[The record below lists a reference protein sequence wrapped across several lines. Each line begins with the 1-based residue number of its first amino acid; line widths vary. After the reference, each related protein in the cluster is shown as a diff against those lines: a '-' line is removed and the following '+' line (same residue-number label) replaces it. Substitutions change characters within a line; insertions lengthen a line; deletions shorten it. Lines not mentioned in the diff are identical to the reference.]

1 MHFVAR
7 LRFVAFAA
15 IFAFCVSPIFA
26 SDPWDTPAF
35 TSDPKELVAA
45 AEKVSNGEAGFVVL
59 LDEAHYTF
67 EADGKSHTAQ
77 RHIFRIVDDSA
88 VEGLG
93 TIEVPWAPWYNDKPT
108 VTARVVSKDG
118 TVHTLDAKAIIESP
132 AREDLDIFS
141 DNRVLRAPLP
151 GVAVGSV
158 IEYVIEFNGNNPIS
172 EAGTSDIFI
181 LGGYAPTQRTR
192 VTLDGPASLEPR
204 IVNKSDLQPKT
215 EEKNGRRI
223 TTFESGRIEGRK
235 DFEAFLPF
243 DVISLP
249 YIAFSTGSSWR
260 NLATRYS
267 EIVDKQIAGNDVKKF
282 THDAI
287 GNATDRREI
296 IARALAAVEKNV
308 RYAGV
313 EVGESSIVPR
323 PPLTVLGNKY
333 GDCKDKATLLV
344 AMLRVAG
351 ISAHVALLRAGEDF
365 DVHPDLPGMGRFNH
379 AIVRVDATAKDPAM
393 WVDPTDDFA
402 HAGDLPAQDQGRL
415 ALIAAGDTTSLTKT
429 PETAS
434 IANKYSETRTYTL
447 PEDGKAHVT
456 EVSETITGSEDS
468 FQRHFYAESDRTK
481 YRENIENYVKSY
493 YSAKKLEKVE
503 ATDPHDLTK
512 PFRVTIEASDAET
525 GICHD
530 GDAAVA
536 FHPGN
541 LINWLPFPLRN
552 FGDDHAEE
560 ARRKRVGE
568 FVFPAPGLREWTYRI
583 IPPAGYA
590 VRTLPPNETTKLG
603 TTTLSKEFTSQPDG
617 SVTAVLR
624 FDSGK
629 RRISASDFEETRAA
643 IKKVFESKPTIIG
656 FDLAGQAKLNA
667 GDVTGALAEFRKLV
681 TLHPKEAQ
689 HHIEIARALLVGGL
703 GDAAREE
710 IRRAV
715 ALEPEN
721 AHAQAAFAGIMEYD
735 LLGRLLRKG
744 FDMDAAVTALR
755 KAKELDPKNADYRGA
770 LAKLLTYGKDGTEY
784 GPGAKLEEAIAEYR
798 AVTTDVGEK
807 EAKQFNDD
815 LMPVLAHAGR
825 FSEMKELAK
834 TIQDTQLR
842 ETSRI
847 IAIAATEGSAPALH
861 ELGAFDANTRRG
873 YAQTIAQMLLNLRLY
888 PQATEMY
895 DAATQGAPNASSARP
910 FIEAL
915 KKTKRI
921 EELPLDEKDPRS
933 VVQKMILAMVH
944 NDTPALKKLFAF
956 DVKPSEDEDDDDP
969 FSMMRML
976 TAGGNM
982 PPAVVGDLSFGT
994 MRIQSDGNDKSG
1006 YRLRLRGENGVNMPT
1021 LFVVRQNNAYVIRA
1035 STFQADTVGAA
1046 VMALADAGDL
1056 ETARTWLNW
1065 LREDVQAGGG
1075 DDPLRGVPFAS
1086 LWPKDNA
1093 TTNADE
1099 IRIAAASLMLRK
1111 GDEKGVATL
1120 LAMRDKAPNDRAKSW
1135 IDVALSAGYANRKDW
1150 KSVVPIAER
1159 LSAAYPD
1166 SDNAFSTH
1174 VFALSLS
1181 GRTAEAEE
1189 LAKKR
1194 LAKKPKDD
1202 EALRALSSNAAKARD
1217 YAAAA
1222 KYAEQLVDELS
1233 PTQNDYNNA
1242 AWFELFAGNIT
1253 HAMENARRATA
1264 EESQTSA
1271 AALHTLA
1278 TLYAETGKNI
1288 EARDALLRTL
1298 DKSRRDQPDSSDWY
1312 VLGRMA
1318 ENYGV
1323 RDAALAAYKRV
1334 LKKEDTEGASVWELA
1349 QKRLAAMGKG

>member
-1 MHFVAR
+1 MHFIPR
-7 LRFVAFAA
+7 LRVAVFAA
-15 IFAFCVSPIFA
+15 VFALAVSPLFA

-45 AEKVSNGEAGFVVL
+45 AEKVSSGDLGFVVL
-59 LDEAHYTF
+59 LDEAHYSF
-67 EADGKSHTAQ
+67 EADGKSHTTQ
-77 RHIFRIVDDSA
+77 RHIFRVVDDSA

-93 TIEVPWAPWYNDKPT
+93 TIEVPWAPWYNDRPT
-108 VTARVVSKDG
+108 VAARVVSKEG
-118 TVHTLDAKAIIESP
+118 TVHMLDAKAIIEAP

-151 GVAVGSV
+151 GVAVGSI
-158 IEYVIEFNGNNPIS
+158 IEYVIEFNGNSPIAD
-172 EAGTSDIFI
+172 AGASDIFV

-192 VTLDGPASLEPR
+192 MTIDGPASLEPR
-204 IVNKSDLQPKT
+204 IVNKSDLQAKT
-215 EEKNGRRI
+215 EEKNGRRV
-223 TTFESGRIEGRK
+223 TTFETGRIEGRK
-235 DFEAFLPF
+235 DFENFLPF
-243 DVISLP
+243 DTISLP

-267 EIVDKQIAGNDVKKF
+267 EIVDKQIAGNDLKKF

-287 GNATDRREI
+287 GNSTERRDV

-323 PPLTVLGNKY
+323 PPRTVLGNKY

-344 AMLRVAG
+344 AMLREAG

-379 AIVRVDATAKDPAM
+379 AIVRVDATDKAPAM

-402 HAGDLPAQDQGRL
+402 HAGDLPSQDQGRL
-415 ALIAAGDTTSLTKT
+415 ALIAAGDTAGLTKT
-429 PETAS
+429 PETPS
-434 IANKYSETRTYTL
+434 TANKYSETRTYTL
-447 PEDGKAHVT
+447 PEDGKAHVVETT
-456 EVSETITGSEDS
+456 ETVTGSEDS
-468 FQRHFYAESDRTK
+468 FQRHYYAESDRTK
-481 YRENIENYVKSY
+481 YHEQIESYVKSY
-493 YSAKKLEKVE
+493 YSAKKLDKVE

-512 PFRVTIEASDAET
+512 PFRVTIEASDADT
-525 GICHD
+525 GVAHD

-536 FHPGN
+536 FHPAN
-541 LINWLPFPLRN
+541 LLNWLPFPLRN

-560 ARRKRVGE
+560 SRRKRTGE
-568 FVFPAPGLREWTYRI
+568 FVFPAAGMREWTYHI
-583 IPPAGYA
+583 VPPAGYA

-603 TTTLSKEFTSQPDG
+603 TTTLTKEYGSQPDG
-617 SVTAVLR
+617 SVKAVLR
-624 FDSGK
+624 FDSGP
-629 RRISASDFEETRAA
+629 RRISAADFELTRAA
-643 IKKVFESKPTIIG
+643 VKTVLESKPTIIG
-656 FDLAGQAKLNA
+656 FDLIGQAKLNA
-667 GDVTGALAEFRKLV
+667 GDVAGALAEFRKLV
-681 TLHPKEAQ
+681 VLHPKEAQ

-703 GDAAREE
+703 GDAARDE

-715 ALEPEN
+715 ALEPSN
-721 AHAQAAFAGIMEYD
+721 AHAQAALAGILEYD

-744 FDMDAAVTALR
+744 FDMDGAIAALR
-755 KAKELDPKNADYRGA
+755 KAKEIDPSNADYRGA
-770 LAKLLTYGKDGTEY
+770 LAKLLTCNSDGTEY
-784 GPGAKLEEAIAEYR
+784 GPGAKLEESIAEYR
-798 AVTTDVGEK
+798 AVAKDIGER
-807 EAKQFNDD
+807 ESKQFNPD
-815 LMPVLAHAGR
+815 LMLVLAHAGR
-825 FSEMKELAK
+825 FDEMKELAR
-834 TIQDTQLR
+834 TVQDTQLR
-842 ETSRI
+842 ETGRI
-847 IAIAATEGSAPALH
+847 IAIAATDGSAAALH
-861 ELGAFDANTRRG
+861 ELGAFDANTRRA
-873 YAQTIAQMLLNLRLY
+873 YAQAIAQTLLNLRLY

-895 DAATQGAPNASSARP
+895 EAATQGAPNASSARP

-915 KKTKRI
+915 RKTKRI
-921 EELPLDEKDPRS
+921 EDLPLDEKDPRAI
-933 VVQKMILAMVH
+933 VQKMILAMVR
-944 NDTPALKKLFAF
+944 NDTAGLKKLFAF
-956 DVKPSEDEDDDDP
+956 DVKPVEDDEDNEDP
-969 FSMMRML
+969 LSLIRTL
-976 TAGGNM
+976 TSGSNM
-982 PPAVVGDLSFGT
+982 PPAVIGDLSFGT
-994 MRIQSDGNDKSG
+994 MRVQSDGNDKTG
-1006 YRLRLRGENGVNMPT
+1006 YRLRLRGENGINMPT
-1021 LFVVRQNNAYVIRA
+1021 LFVVRQNGGYIIKA
-1035 STFQADTVGAA
+1035 STFMVDTVGAT
-1046 VMALADAGDL
+1046 VMTFADSGDL
-1056 ETARTWLNW
+1056 ETAHTWLNW

-1075 DDPLRGVPFAS
+1075 DDPLRGMPFAS

-1093 TTNADE
+1093 ATSADE
-1099 IRIAAASLMLRK
+1099 IRTAAASLMLRK
-1111 GDEKGVATL
+1111 GDDKSVPIL
-1120 LAMRDKAPNDRAKSW
+1120 LAMREKSTNDRTKSW
-1135 IDVALSAGYANRKDW
+1135 IDVALSAAYANRKDW

-1159 LSAAYPD
+1159 LNAAYPD
-1166 SDNAFSTH
+1166 SDNAFTTH

-1181 GRTAEAEE
+1181 GRTADAEE

-1202 EALRALSSNAAKARD
+1202 EALRALSSNAAKAGD
-1217 YAAAA
+1217 YPAAA
-1222 KYAEQLVDELS
+1222 KYAEQIVDELS

-1242 AWFELFAGNIT
+1242 AWFELFVGNVT

-1334 LKKEDTEGASVWELA
+1334 VKKEGDGASVWELA
-1349 QKRLAAMGKG
+1349 QRRLKVMGKG

>member
-1 MHFVAR
+1 MHLISR
-7 LRFVAFAA
+7 LRIAAFAA
-15 IFAFCVSPIFA
+15 GFALCVSPLFA
-26 SDPWDTPAF
+26 SDPWDAPAF
-35 TSDPKELVAA
+35 ASDPKELVAA
-45 AEKVSNGEAGFVVL
+45 AEKVSAGDAGFVVL
-59 LDEAHYTF
+59 LDEANYSF

-77 RHIFRIVDDSA
+77 RHIFRVIDDSA

-93 TIEVPWAPWYNDKPT
+93 TIEVPWAPWYNDRPT
-108 VTARVVSKDG
+108 VAARVVSKDG
-118 TVHTLDAKAIIESP
+118 TVHMLDAKAIIEAP

-172 EAGTSDIFI
+172 EAGSSDIFI

-192 VTLDGPASLEPR
+192 MTIDGPASLEPR
-204 IVNKSDLQPKT
+204 IVNKSDLQAKT
-215 EEKNGRRI
+215 EEKNGRRV

-235 DFEAFLPF
+235 DFENYLPF
-243 DVISLP
+243 DSISLP

-260 NLATRYS
+260 NLAVRYS
-267 EIVDKQIAGNDVKKF
+267 EIVDKQIAGNDLKKF
-282 THDAI
+282 VHDAI
-287 GNATDRREI
+287 GNATERRDV

-323 PPLTVLGNKY
+323 PPRTVLGNKY

-344 AMLRVAG
+344 AMLREAG

-379 AIVRVDATAKDPAM
+379 AIVRVDATDKAPAL

-402 HAGDLPAQDQGRL
+402 HAGDLPSQDQGRL
-415 ALIAAGDTTSLTKT
+415 ALIAAGDTAGLTKT
-429 PETAS
+429 PETPS
-434 IANKYSETRTYTL
+434 TGNKYSETRTYTL
-447 PEDGKAHVT
+447 PEDGKAHVVETT
-456 EVSETITGSEDS
+456 ETVTGSEDS
-468 FQRHFYAESDRTK
+468 FQRHLYAESDRTK
-481 YRENIENYVKSY
+481 FHEQIESYVKSY
-493 YSAKKLEKVE
+493 YSAKKLDKVE

-512 PFRVTIEASDAET
+512 PFRVTIEASDADT
-525 GICHD
+525 GVAHD

-536 FHPGN
+536 FHPAN

-560 ARRKRVGE
+560 SRRKRVGE
-568 FVFPAPGLREWTYRI
+568 FVFPAAGVREWTYHI
-583 IPPAGYA
+583 VPPAGYA
-590 VRTLPPNETTKLG
+590 VRTLPPNETAKLG
-603 TTTLSKEFTSQPDG
+603 TTTLTKEYASQPDG

-629 RRISASDFEETRAA
+629 RRISAADFEETRAA
-643 IKKVFESKPTIIG
+643 IKKIFESKPTIIG
-656 FDLAGQAKLNA
+656 FDLVGQAKLNA
-667 GDVTGALAEFRKLV
+667 GDVTAALAEFRKLV
-681 TLHPKEAQ
+681 VLHPKEAQ

-721 AHAQAAFAGIMEYD
+721 AHAQAALAGILEYD

-744 FDMDAAVTALR
+744 FDMDGALAALR
-755 KAKELDPKNADYRGA
+755 KAKELDPNNADYRGS
-770 LAKLLTYGKDGTEY
+770 LAKLLTIGTDGTEY
-784 GPGAKLEEAIAEYR
+784 GPGAKLDEAIAEYR
-798 AVTTDVGEK
+798 AVAKDIGEK
-807 EAKQFNDD
+807 EAKQFDAD
-815 LMPVLAHAGR
+815 LMLALAHAGR
-825 FSEMKELAK
+825 FNEMKELAK
-834 TIQDTQLR
+834 TEQDTQLR
-842 ETSRI
+842 ETGRI
-847 IAIAATEGSAPALH
+847 IAIAATDGSAPALH

-873 YAQTIAQMLLNLRLY
+873 YAQAIAQTLLNLRLY

-915 KKTKRI
+915 RKTKRL
-921 EELPLDEKDPRS
+921 EDLPLDEKDPRA
-933 VVQKMILAMVH
+933 VVQKMIMAMVH
-944 NDTPALKKLFAF
+944 NDSAGLKALFAF
-956 DVKPSEDEDDDDP
+956 DVKPVEDDEDSDDP
-969 FSMMRML
+969 FSVMRTL
-976 TAGGNM
+976 TSGSNM
-982 PPAVVGDLSFGT
+982 PPAVIGDLSFGT
-994 MRIQSDGNDKSG
+994 MRVQSDGNDKSG

-1021 LFVVRQNNAYVIRA
+1021 LFVVRQNGGYIIKA
-1035 STFQADTVGAA
+1035 STFMVDTVGAT
-1046 VMALADAGDL
+1046 VMSFADSGDL

-1075 DDPLRGVPFAS
+1075 DDPLRGMPFAS

-1093 TTNADE
+1093 ATSADE
-1099 IRIAAASLMLRK
+1099 IRTAAASLMLRK
-1111 GDEKGVATL
+1111 GDEKSVPIL
-1120 LAMRDKAPNDRAKSW
+1120 LAMREKANDHAKSW
-1135 IDVALSAGYANRKDW
+1135 IDVALSAAYATRKDW

-1159 LSAAYPD
+1159 LSVAYPD
-1166 SDNAFSTH
+1166 SDNAFTTH

-1181 GRTAEAEE
+1181 GRTADAEE

-1202 EALRALSSNAAKARD
+1202 EALRALSSNAAKAGD
-1217 YAAAA
+1217 YPAAA
-1222 KYAEQLVDELS
+1222 KYAEQIVDELS

-1242 AWFELFAGNIT
+1242 AWFELFVGNVT

-1288 EARDALLRTL
+1288 EARDALIRTL

-1334 LKKEDTEGASVWELA
+1334 VKKEGDGASVWELA
-1349 QKRLAAMGKG
+1349 QRRLKAMGKG

>member
-7 LRFVAFAA
+7 LRLAAVAA
-15 IFAFCVSPIFA
+15 IFAFCVSPVFA
-26 SDPWDTPAF
+26 SDPWDSPAF

-59 LDEAHYTF
+59 LDEAHYRF
-67 EADGKSHTAQ
+67 EADGKAHTTQ

-172 EAGTSDIFI
+172 EAGTSDIFV

-192 VTLDGPASLEPR
+192 MTLDGPASLEPR
-204 IVNKSDLQPKT
+204 IVNKSDLRAKT
-215 EEKNGRRI
+215 EEKDGRRI

-287 GNATDRREI
+287 GNATERREI

-351 ISAHVALLRAGEDF
+351 ISAHVALLRAGDDF

-415 ALIAAGDTTSLTKT
+415 SLIAAGDTSALTKT
-429 PETAS
+429 PETPS
-434 IANKYSETRTYTL
+434 TANKYAETRTYTL

-456 EVSETITGSEDS
+456 EVSETVTGSEDS

-583 IPPAGYA
+583 VPPTGYA

-603 TTTLSKEFTSQPDG
+603 TTTLTKEFTSQPDG

-643 IKKVFESKPTIIG
+643 IKKVFETKPTIIG

-681 TLHPKEAQ
+681 ALHPKEAQ

-703 GDAAREE
+703 GDAARDE

-744 FDMDAAVTALR
+744 FDMDAALTALR
-755 KAKELDPKNADYRGA
+755 KAKALDPKNAGYRGA
-770 LAKLLTYGKDGTEY
+770 LAKLLTYGTDGTEY

-798 AVTTDVGEK
+798 AVKTDIGEK
-807 EAKQFNDD
+807 EGKQFEDD

-825 FSEMKELAK
+825 FDEMKELAK

-842 ETSRI
+842 ETNRI
-847 IAIAATEGSAPALH
+847 IAIAATDGSAAALH
-861 ELGAFDANTRRG
+861 ELGAFDAATRRG

-944 NDTPALKKLFAF
+944 NDTPALKKLFSF
-956 DVKPSEDEDDDDP
+956 NVKPSDDEDDEDP
-969 FSMMRML
+969 FSMMHML
-976 TAGGNM
+976 TSGSNM
-982 PPAVVGDLSFGT
+982 PPAVIGDLSFGT

-1021 LFVVRQNNAYVIRA
+1021 LFVVRQSNSYVIRA

-1046 VMALADAGDL
+1046 VMAFADVGEL
-1056 ETARTWLNW
+1056 ENARIWLNW

-1075 DDPLRGVPFAS
+1075 DDPLRGIPFAS

-1093 TTNADE
+1093 AANADE

-1111 GDEKGVATL
+1111 GDDKGMMTL
-1120 LAMRDKAPNDRAKSW
+1120 LAMRDKAPNDHAKSW
-1135 IDVALSAGYANRKDW
+1135 IDVALSAGYANRKEW

-1181 GRTAEAEE
+1181 GRTADAEE

-1242 AWFELFAGNIT
+1242 AWFELFAGNIA

-1334 LKKEDTEGASVWELA
+1334 LKKEEGDGASVWELA